1 MSLVYWFPLT
11 SDLHNRGLS
20 SLANASV
27 QSGCSLSSDGKLGG
41 CYKNTG
47 TTANVATPISFSADQ
62 FTLCAWVRIDART
75 NGWHRAVGL
84 SGSGTYM
91 GMVCENT
98 NGTSVGFHYYKTI
111 DGTNTSIFD
120 TYPCSPTVGVW
131 YHYAMCY
138 DGTRYYVYLN
148 GSKIADA
155 VANKPNI
162 RAEMT
167 TLWLFGGTNNNYVKD
182 SINDVRIYSH
192 CLSPLEVAEI
202 AKGMILHYPMTGGG
216 RGCDNLLKYTAVNTT
231 NQTLLGNSINGAWK
245 NLPLT
250 TIDGFACYNYP
261 KSYSPT
267 GFHSGQWLKNMSA
280 NTTYTYSAW
289 LYFTSDIAFNF
300 QSLGHFQVYNSDST
314 ASDKAH
320 EDVVSARIYEPSTIK
335 ANTWTKV
342 RITFTTNNLAG
353 SYFTVYPRYNVAAN
367 VGELYFRDCKLELSD
382 HSTPW
387 IPNNI
392 DNEYTTMGYNDKT
405 EYDVSGYL
413 HNGTLN
419 GSVSYSSDTTR
430 YSVSTKITDGRTN
443 YISCPIIVGNGSA
456 ITINV
461 WMKSLSGQTGFSD
474 YHIIFCIDGGDYEFS
489 IPNSGKFRQGFVIS
503 GSRKVDDCGS
513 VNLLDTSWHMLSA
526 TFDGASIKRYIDGQ
540 LVNATSASGTLSI
553 GSKTLYIGRYNTSTY
568 GDRNILTS
576 DFRLYATALSAED
589 IQKLYNTSA
598 SIANN
603 GVLMSYE
610 FAET

>member
-1 MSLVYWFPLT
+1 MSLEYWFPLT
-11 SDLHNRGLS
+11 SDLHNQGIA

-47 TTANVATPISFSADQ
+47 TTANVATPISFSANQ
-62 FTLCAWVRIDART
+62 FTMCAWVRIDART

-120 TYPCSPTVGVW
+120 TYPCSPTVGAW

-148 GSKIADA
+148 GNKITDE
-155 VANKPNI
+155 VAKKPNI

-167 TLWLFGGTNNNYVKD
+167 TLWLFGGTSNNYVKD

-192 CLSPLEVAEI
+192 CLSPLEIAEI

-216 RGCDNLLKYTAVNTT
+216 RGGDNLLKYTAVNTT
-231 NQTLLGNSINGAWK
+231 NQTLLGNSINSAWK

-250 TIDGFACYNYP
+250 TIDGFQCYNYP
-261 KSYSPT
+261 KSYSST
-267 GFHSGQWLKNMSA
+267 GFYSGQWLTGMLA

-300 QSLGHFQVYNSDST
+300 TSLGHFQVYNGNSS
-314 ASDKAH
+314 ASDKSH
-320 EDVVSARIYEPSTIK
+320 EDVVSARIYEPSSIK

-367 VGELYFRDCKLELSD
+367 VGELYFRDCKLELGD
-382 HSTPW
+382 HSTTW
-387 IPNNI
+387 IPNSI
-392 DNEYTTMGYNDKT
+392 DNEYSSMGYNNGL
-405 EYDVSGYL
+405 EYDVSGYNN
-413 HNGTLN
+413 HGTKI
-419 GSVSYSSDTTR
+419 GSPTYSSDTPR
-430 YSVSTKITDGRTN
+430 YSTST
-443 YISCPIIVGNGSA
+443 SFNG
-456 ITINV
+456 
-461 WMKSLSGQTGFSD
+461 
-474 YHIIFCIDGGDYEFS
+474 
-489 IPNSGKFRQGFVIS
+489 
-503 GSRKVDDCGS
+503 VDDCIQVPLNTFFPNAGS
-513 VNLLDTSWHMLSA
+513 FTINLWFKKHE
-526 TFDGASIKRYIDGQ
+526 
-540 LVNATSASGTLSI
+540 I
-553 GSKTLYIGRYNTSTY
+553 GSKNYETVFGGISGFEIDTRNSTSTTLSY
-568 GDRNILTS
+568 YVTGNNRGLTVQSPLNLDTWYMLTMVCDGTNELYYLNGEYKKQIEKKGMPTGNYFIGAWRDSVSQNFKGLIS
-576 DFRLYATALSAED
+576 DFRVYATALSAD
-589 IQKLYNTSA
+589 QVKRLYNTPVSL
-598 SIANN
+598 SNN
-603 GVLMSYE
+603 GTLLTQGE
-610 FAET
+610 FVET